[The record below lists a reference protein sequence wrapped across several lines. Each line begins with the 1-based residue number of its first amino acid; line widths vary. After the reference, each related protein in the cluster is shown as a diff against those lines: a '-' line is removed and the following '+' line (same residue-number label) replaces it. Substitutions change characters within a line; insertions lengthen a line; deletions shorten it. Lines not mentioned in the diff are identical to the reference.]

1 MALLKENA
9 SHLQVTWTNTA
20 SRVGGFIFLIGVNED
35 RIPER
40 GCGEEKWKIPVP
52 FPNGFDN
59 NHKIILKIMSLTESV
74 LVSTHNVTVSVTL

>member
-40 GCGEEKWKIPVP
+40 GCGEEK
-52 FPNGFDN
+52 
-59 NHKIILKIMSLTESV
+59 
-74 LVSTHNVTVSVTL
+74 